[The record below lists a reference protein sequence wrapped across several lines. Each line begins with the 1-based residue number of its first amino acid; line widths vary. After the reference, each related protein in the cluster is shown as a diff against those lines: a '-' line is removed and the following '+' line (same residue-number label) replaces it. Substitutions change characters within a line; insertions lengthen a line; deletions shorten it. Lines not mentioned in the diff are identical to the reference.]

1 MPLSILGV
9 VLGVVLL
16 GSTSHGKS
24 LHGIVGFIAI
34 VLTFVAFILEMRF
47 NPSILALR
55 VPRGVVL
62 LLVFAVTNLAFV
74 TGFVDVQRIS
84 LCTVQLPD
92 ALLLVVATV
101 ATTSLATGTTVATV
115 KMFVKMWLGKERT
128 GTIGGDA
135 RYAGDEKSGFD
146 E

>member
-1 MPLSILGV
+1 
-9 VLGVVLL
+9 
-16 GSTSHGKS
+16 
-24 LHGIVGFIAI
+24 
-34 VLTFVAFILEMRF
+34 MRF
-47 NPSILALR
+47 TPSILALR

-92 ALLLVVATV
+92 ALLLVVAMV
-101 ATTSLATGTTVATV
+101 VTTSFATGTTVVTV

-128 GTIGGDA
+128 GTMGGDT
-135 RYAGDEKSGFD
+135 RYAVEEKSGFD